1 MKKAKLILLFIAL
14 FTGLTFV
21 SCSDEEDNV
30 SVWVCNIGE
39 DTTITMKLNEEE
51 KKFYTIVEGDRSY
64 LKDKQ
69 WYEYNSGG
77 YWNIEKKSFDTL
89 LLEYSGLFHGTYPH
103 IARYEF
109 KRVY

>member
-1 MKKAKLILLFIAL
+1 MKKAKRLLLFVAL

-51 KKFYTIVEGDRSY
+51 KKFYTIVDGKSY
-64 LKDKQ
+64 LRDKQ

-89 LLEYSGLFHGTYPH
+89 LLEYSGLLNGTH